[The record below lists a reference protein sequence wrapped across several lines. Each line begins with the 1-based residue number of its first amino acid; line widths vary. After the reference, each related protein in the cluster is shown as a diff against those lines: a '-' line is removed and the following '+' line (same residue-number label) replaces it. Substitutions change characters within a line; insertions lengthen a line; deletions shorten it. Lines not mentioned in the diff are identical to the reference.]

1 MTRPTSPRCDAENQK
16 AKVKCPQPSLGT
28 MHETLYQEA
37 LVMSVNKNLLDVT
50 TLLEFAHG
58 TENVLEKA
66 RHIDRAV
73 DLLKD
78 VRAQLVNLGAAGG
91 Q

>member
-1 MTRPTSPRCDAENQK
+1 
-16 AKVKCPQPSLGT
+16 
-28 MHETLYQEA
+28 MHETLYTEA
-37 LVMSVNKNLLDVT
+37 LTMSVNKNLLDVT
-50 TLLEFAHG
+50 TLLEFAHS
-58 TENVLEKA
+58 TTNVLEKA

-78 VRAQLVNLGAAGG
+78 VRAQLVNLGA

>member
-1 MTRPTSPRCDAENQK
+1 
-16 AKVKCPQPSLGT
+16 

-37 LVMSVNKNLLDVT
+37 LIMSVNKNLLDVT

-73 DLLKD
+73 DLLRD
-78 VRAQLVNLGAAGG
+78 VRAQLVNLGAGG
-91 Q
+91 A

>member
-1 MTRPTSPRCDAENQK
+1 MTNGMMRDRLFD
-16 AKVKCPQPSLGT
+16 
-28 MHETLYQEA
+28 EA
-37 LVMSVNKNLLDVT
+37 LTMSVNKNLLDVT

-58 TENVLEKA
+58 SESPLEKA

-73 DLLKD
+73 ELLRD
-78 VRAQLVNLGAAGG
+78 VRAQLVHLGAPR

>member
-1 MTRPTSPRCDAENQK
+1 
-16 AKVKCPQPSLGT
+16 

-37 LVMSVNKNLLDVT
+37 LTMSVNKNLLDVT
-50 TLLEFAHG
+50 TLLEFAHA
-58 TENVLEKA
+58 TENMLEKA

-73 DLLKD
+73 DLLRD
-78 VRAQLVNLGAAGG
+78 VRAQLIHLGA

>member
-1 MTRPTSPRCDAENQK
+1 MRDR
-16 AKVKCPQPSLGT
+16 
-28 MHETLYQEA
+28 LYEEA
-37 LVMSVNKNLLDVT
+37 LTMSVNKNLLDVT

-73 DLLKD
+73 ELLRD
-78 VRAQLVNLGAAGG
+78 VRAQLAHLGAPEP
-91 Q
+91 

>member
-1 MTRPTSPRCDAENQK
+1 MRDR
-16 AKVKCPQPSLGT
+16 
-28 MHETLYQEA
+28 LYEEA

-73 DLLKD
+73 ELLKD
-78 VRAQLVNLGAAGG
+78 VRAQLAHLGAPDK
-91 Q
+91 